1 MANSLTD
8 SDAVLIER
16 CKAAGLPQGH
26 IDRLKDQRLTSLA
39 KLAFAAGQPGET
51 PTDAKLK
58 QLVQVGSDEVPVH
71 VISATRQVVYE
82 AQTLLMAQVRS
93 LIERKDDE
101 SKMELAP
108 AERASRQKDQQTRLL
123 GVSLVGEAACSHQSY
138 DLVMK
143 TLEQNTL
150 CYLGPSKFPSRQA
163 ELKSEKP
170 KKTLEIS
177 AGSVKIADPKPEL
190 TCETGAPLELSWALQ
205 RRALACDLV
214 GLSGYAEQQAWHAHL
229 LRRLTDIDP
238 PPGYSRVSVQQIL
251 AADRAAW
258 MKIAEWT
265 TDGIQRK
272 ADGTLP
278 LNLLFTRCM
287 SEPSV
292 TFHLLPLPMSG
303 AFKQSAVAL

>member
-1 MANSLTD
+1 M
-8 SDAVLIER
+8 IEC

-108 AERASRQKDQQTRLL
+108 AESAERASRQKDQQTRLL

-150 CYLGPSKFPSRQA
+150 SYLGPSKFPSRQA

-170 KKTLEIS
+170 I
-177 AGSVKIADPKPEL
+177 
-190 TCETGAPLELSWALQ
+190 
-205 RRALACDLV
+205 RR
-214 GLSGYAEQQAWHAHL
+214 
-229 LRRLTDIDP
+229 P
-238 PPGYSRVSVQQIL
+238 
-251 AADRAAW
+251 
-258 MKIAEWT
+258 
-265 TDGIQRK
+265 
-272 ADGTLP
+272 
-278 LNLLFTRCM
+278 
-287 SEPSV
+287 
-292 TFHLLPLPMSG
+292 
-303 AFKQSAVAL
+303 